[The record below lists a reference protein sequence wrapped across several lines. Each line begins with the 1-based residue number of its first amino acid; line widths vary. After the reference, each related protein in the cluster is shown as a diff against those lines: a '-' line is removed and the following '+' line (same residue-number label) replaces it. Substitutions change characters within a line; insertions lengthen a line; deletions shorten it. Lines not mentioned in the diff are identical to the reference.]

1 MVNHQA
7 LLLLGDSSRCSAQT
21 CQRALRIFA
30 EFDLSL
36 PRALVPADLERRFS
50 WPAGA
55 GLKTL
60 NALVDLGVLS
70 SMSHGRASSGGM
82 TLFIL
87 AQAFAWTPASLQ
99 AQWAMMEK
107 AGARASV
114 AQTAP

>member
-1 MVNHQA
+1 MISHSA
-7 LLLLGDSSRCSAQT
+7 YLILGDPSRCSAQT
-21 CQRALRIFA
+21 CQRAIRIFA

-82 TLFIL
+82 TMWIIAQSVGWTPKSLQDQWEREQL
-87 AQAFAWTPASLQ
+87 AQARA
-99 AQWAMMEK
+99 EV
-107 AGARASV
+107 AGP
-114 AQTAP
+114 QG